1 MKGLFWSSFQKKL
14 VSFDEWM
21 TEAETN
27 IGDLEMYGKK
37 KMMGGGYNKK
47 KKGMMGGGRME
58 YGHGGGVSGNAA
70 ARREGKAMG
79 GAMKTSKPC

>member
-1 MKGLFWSSFQKKL
+1 MKGLFWSSLQKKL
-14 VSFDEWM
+14 VLYDEWM
-21 TEAETN
+21 TDAETN
-27 IGDLEMYGKK
+27 IGNLKMYGKK
-37 KMMGGGYNKK
+37 KMMMGGYNEK
-47 KKGMMGGGRME
+47 KKGMMGGGKIK